1 MPDQYTK
8 HNRHAPRPTCWL
20 AKCVCGRPRQG
31 ALGSGCGARARLE
44 SRRAALDRTC
54 WQHRQSG
61 PAAHRGLLV
70 PVPSERGGR
79 EKIGL
84 ARARPSHPQQGKAS
98 PCGLASDLT
107 VVIPSHRRPRVSHV
121 PTRPRSRGAGSIRFP
136 RAGRLDSLADS
147 SRFFSTS
154 SSLYFFPSPP
164 PHGHYPQSTT
174 STTPPLPSSSLPGP
188 TPSRYGATGS
198 STVSVPRAAASSYT
212 LRGFQVKAAGG
223 VAVGGSGGRGRR
235 KDRGHGTSWSGA
247 REGEAAFNSGGGL
260 SSRIDSCV
268 SRMAQA
274 DDVAAPLL
282 QGEDADAE
290 WNSRPRRIALFIEP
304 SPFASVPSSFHPE
317 QSS

>member
-1 MPDQYTK
+1 M
-8 HNRHAPRPTCWL
+8 HAPRPTCWL

-107 VVIPSHRRPRVSHV
+107 VVIPSHRRPRVSHA

-164 PHGHYPQSTT
+164 AR
-174 STTPPLPSSSLPGP
+174 PLPPVHHQHDAPSAVVVFARAHPVALRRHWQLDRECSSRRRLVVHPAWV
-188 TPSRYGATGS
+188 PS
-198 STVSVPRAAASSYT
+198 
-212 LRGFQVKAAGG
+212 QGG
-223 VAVGGSGGRGRR
+223 RRCRGRR
-235 KDRGHGTSWSGA
+235 ERGT
-247 REGEAAFNSGGGL
+247 REEEG
-260 SSRIDSCV
+260 
-268 SRMAQA
+268 
-274 DDVAAPLL
+274 
-282 QGEDADAE
+282 
-290 WNSRPRRIALFIEP
+290 
-304 SPFASVPSSFHPE
+304 
-317 QSS
+317 